1 MKRMG
6 RRHRPTYR
14 MTVVDRRN
22 ARDGRVIE
30 EVGFYDPCNANPEL
44 HCKLDTERIAH
55 WLSVGAQP
63 SDTARALIA
72 KAGVEIAKK

>member
-1 MKRMG
+1 
-6 RRHRPTYR
+6 

-30 EVGFYDPCNANPEL
+30 EVGFYDPGNANPEL
-44 HCKLDTERIAH
+44 QCRLDKERIAH

-63 SDTARALIA
+63 SETARSLIA
-72 KAGVEIAKK
+72 KAGLEIAKK